1 MIYIYFHPQT
11 RDLYV
16 SLGLANWFLT
26 CLGLVLEACAAN
38 NSHVCIITDDVI
50 EGEEMDPTVEVL
62 SVLTNHGVML
72 EAVTWERVQ

>member
-1 MIYIYFHPQT
+1 MSRLAWQIGS
-11 RDLYV
+11 
-16 SLGLANWFLT
+16 SLALVWFSKH
-26 CLGLVLEACAAN
+26 AAN

-62 SVLTNHGVML
+62 CVLTNHGVML